1 MKAAFSFLFGFTT
14 MVLWASWLMM
24 LCIGGLF
31 GLDVVNASVG
41 FFESIPFGLGFV
53 TFGLLP
59 FSALLLASA
68 VGAGQEQK
76 KGPTSLSESR
86 ASYRGNRCGR

>member
-1 MKAAFSFLFGFTT
+1 MKATFSFLFGFAI
-14 MVLWASWLMM
+14 MVLWASWLIM
-24 LCIGGLF
+24 LSIGGLF

-41 FFESIPFGLGFV
+41 FFDSIPFGLGFV
-53 TFGLLP
+53 ALGVLP

-68 VGAGQEQK
+68 VDGVEQK

-86 ASYRGNRCGR
+86 AFYRGDRCGR